1 METMRDSWTDE
12 RLDDLSDRMD
22 RGFELAREERLAIRA
37 DMDRGFAQA
46 RAEQRELRADMDRGF
61 EWTRAEQRELRSGM
75 ERRFDSLQQALF
87 LAAAGVIAA
96 LIGLIATQ
104 L

>member
-1 METMRDSWTDE
+1 MRENWTDA
-12 RLDDLSDRMD
+12 RLDDLSHRMD
-22 RGFELAREERLAIRA
+22 QSFRQVRA
-37 DMDRGFAQA
+37 EMDRGFARVDA
-46 RAEQRELRADMDRGF
+46 DVRGLHAEMNGGFDRID
-61 EWTRAEQRELRSGM
+61 A
-75 ERRFDSLQQALF
+75 RFDALQRTLF

>member
-1 METMRDSWTDE
+1 MTRESWTDA
-12 RLDDLSDRMD
+12 RLDDLSKRMD
-22 RGFELAREERLAIRA
+22 QSFKQVRTEMEQGFNRVDSDI
-37 DMDRGFAQA
+37 
-46 RAEQRELRADMDRGF
+46 
-61 EWTRAEQRELRSGM
+61 RELRSEVGS
-75 ERRFDSLQQALF
+75 RFDALQRTLI